1 MTTARRPL
9 GPGVDR
15 EHQDVAA
22 VEPHRPGRTAAE
34 LAALTTPVP
43 LAPAPS
49 AGPGGR
55 RPLAT
60 RPPAQTEADRPQ
72 SH

>member
-1 MTTARRPL
+1 MTTHRRPL

-34 LAALTTPVP
+34 LAALTAEPPAVP
-43 LAPAPS
+43 AAVAPTGRRLLTLRAPEDQAPS
-49 AGPGGR
+49 AG
-55 RPLAT
+55 
-60 RPPAQTEADRPQ
+60 
-72 SH
+72 